1 MIVVGPM
8 SYADM
13 DVVKANGKEHGADIQ
28 TTISGLLE
36 FNTQA
41 IYRWDDT
48 ASFNGKVDAT
58 KFNVQV
64 THVKF
69 GMQNATMRESRRTSK
84 INAKLIANPRWSQNT
99 FVQMMSGS
107 DPVIVSI
114 RNLKDG
120 FKELESDYIPNPLA
134 NQPDAFKNTYIKDYG
149 QADWD
154 ARQKLLNDNANVASR
169 EVYLMV
175 LKTGLST
182 PVK

>member
-1 MIVVGPM
+1 
-8 SYADM
+8 
-13 DVVKANGKEHGADIQ
+13 
-28 TTISGLLE
+28 
-36 FNTQA
+36 
-41 IYRWDDT
+41 
-48 ASFNGKVDAT
+48 
-58 KFNVQV
+58 
-64 THVKF
+64 
-69 GMQNATMRESRRTSK
+69 
-84 INAKLIANPRWSQNT
+84 
-99 FVQMMSGS
+99 MSGS